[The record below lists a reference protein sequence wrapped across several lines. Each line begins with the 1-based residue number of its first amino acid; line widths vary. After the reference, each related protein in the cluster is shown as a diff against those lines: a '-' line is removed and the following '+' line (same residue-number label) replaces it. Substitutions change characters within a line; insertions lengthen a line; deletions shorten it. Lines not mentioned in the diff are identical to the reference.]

1 LKVLLNS
8 NIKMAYRFI
17 SLLAALNNLVYC
29 QKLSCPS
36 LLCSD
41 AALRPELDPD
51 LCLERDEEQPAQYFT
66 AYSCDYYKNKQ

>member
-1 LKVLLNS
+1 
-8 NIKMAYRFI
+8 MAYRLI
-17 SLLAALNNLVYC
+17 SLAAALSNFVYC

-51 LCLERDEEQPAQYFT
+51 LCLERDNEQPAQYFT
-66 AYSCDYYKNKQ
+66 AYSCDYYKLKQ